1 MAEETKKPAS
11 ETTTETTQEVVVTDV
26 PVPEKEVS
34 TPQPE
39 PVPVPDTPEKSAA
52 PAPEEST
59 EAETDKEKDAVAE
72 SASFKEESNKVEELP
87 NPEQKAL
94 AELKQLVQEALNKH
108 EFTAPPPPP
117 PAKEEEKKPDAET
130 AEPAAAAAPEEEEK
144 KEEPAVAAAETT
156 AAADVP
162 AETPAIAEPV
172 KEEVKKE
179 TPPPAPAAVVEE
191 KKETPP
197 PALAAVEEK
206 KEEEKAIPPPAAPAA
221 AESSEK
227 VTEKVAAVVED
238 DGAKTV
244 EEIKETIV
252 EVTAAAAPPAP
263 AEEPAVPAAAEEE
276 KPTEEPKEEIQP
288 EEVSIWGIPLLADER
303 SDVILLKFLRARD
316 FKVKEAFA
324 MLKSVVAWRKEFKI
338 DELLEEDLSGLGLE
352 KVVYNHGVDKEGHPV
367 CYNAFAAFQDNELYQ
382 NTFADKEKMNKF
394 LRWRIQFMEKSIRNL
409 DFSPDGICTFVQ
421 VIDLK
426 NSPGLYFFKKEL
438 RQATNRALQ
447 LLQDN
452 YPEFVAK
459 QVFINVPWWYPAYY
473 RMINAL
479 FTTRTKSKF
488 VFAGPSRSAET
499 LFKYIVPEQ
508 VPAQYGGLSR
518 EGEQEFTTTEA
529 ATEDTIKP
537 TSKHTIEFP
546 VTEKITL
553 VWEARVIGWDVS
565 YGAEFVPSAEGGYTI
580 IVEKSRKVAAADET
594 VITNTYTT
602 VEAGKI
608 VLTFDNQTS
617 KRKKLVYRSKTKPSD

>member
-1 MAEETKKPAS
+1 MAEETKKPAAS
-11 ETTTETTQEVVVTDV
+11 ETTPATTTQEVVVSDV
-26 PVPEKEVS
+26 PVPEKES

-39 PVPVPDTPEKSAA
+39 PVPVPETPEKSA
-52 PAPEEST
+52 ET
-59 EAETDKEKDAVAE
+59 ETDKEKDAPVTE

-94 AELKQLVQEALNKH
+94 KELKKLVQDALNKH

-117 PAKEEEKKPDAET
+117 PVK
-130 AEPAAAAAPEEEEK
+130 EEEK
-144 KEEPAVAAAETT
+144 KEEPAAAA
-156 AAADVP
+156 P
-162 AETPAIAEPV
+162 AETPPTEEPV
-172 KEEVKKE
+172 KEEEKKE
-179 TPPPAPAAVVEE
+179 AAAPVVEE

-197 PALAAVEEK
+197 VVEEK
-206 KEEEKAIPPPAAPAA
+206 KEAAAPVVEEKKKEVAPPAPAAP
-221 AESSEK
+221 ETSEPTVK
-227 VTEKVAAVVED
+227 VTEKVATVED
-238 DGAKTV
+238 EGAKTV
-244 EEIKETIV
+244 EQIKETIV
-252 EVTAAAAPPAP
+252 EVTAPPAP
-263 AEEPAVPAAAEEE
+263 VEEAAVPAAVEEAKEEE
-276 KPTEEPKEEIQP
+276 GPPPPP

-316 FKVKEAFA
+316 FKVKEAFT
-324 MLKSVVAWRKEFKI
+324 MLKSVVAWRKEFNI

-352 KVVYNHGVDKEGHPV
+352 KVVYNHGIDKEGHPV
-367 CYNAFAAFQDNELYQ
+367 CYNAFGAFQDNELYQ
-382 NTFADKEKMNKF
+382 HTFADKENMNKF

-426 NSPGLYFFKKEL
+426 NSPGLYLFKKEL

-473 RMINAL
+473 RMINAI

-488 VFAGPSRSAET
+488 VFAGASRSAET

-508 VPAQYGGLSR
+508 VPVQYGGLSR
-518 EGEQEFTTTEA
+518 EGEQEFTIA
-529 ATEDTIKP
+529 DPATEDTVKP
-537 TSKHTIEFP
+537 ASKHTIEFP
-546 VTEKITL
+546 VTEKTTL
-553 VWEARVIGWDVS
+553 LWEARVIGWDVS

-580 IVEKSRKVAAADET
+580 IVEKSRKIAAADET
-594 VITNTYTT
+594 VITNNYKAT
-602 VEAGKI
+602 EPGKV

>member
-11 ETTTETTQEVVVTDV
+11 ETTPETIQEVVVSDV
-26 PVPEKEVS
+26 PEPEKES

-39 PVPVPDTPEKSAA
+39 PVPVPETQEKSSA
-52 PAPEEST
+52 PAPEE
-59 EAETDKEKDAVAE
+59 TDKEKAPVTE

-87 NPEQKAL
+87 NPEQKSL
-94 AELKQLVQEALNKH
+94 LELKQLVQDALNKH

-117 PAKEEEKKPDAET
+117 PAKEEEKKPEAET
-130 AEPAAAAAPEEEEK
+130 AEPVVAAVAEEEK
-144 KEEPAVAAAETT
+144 KEESAAAEPTT
-156 AAADVP
+156 DAAP
-162 AETPAIAEPV
+162 AETPATAEPV
-172 KEEVKKE
+172 KEELPV
-179 TPPPAPAAVVEE
+179 PAAVEE

-197 PALAAVEEK
+197 VMEEKKEVPPVVEEK
-206 KEEEKAIPPPAAPAA
+206 KEVPPVVEEKKDTAPQAPAA
-221 AESSEK
+221 AEPSKPAEK
-227 VTEKVAAVVED
+227 VTEKVTAEAD

-252 EVTAAAAPPAP
+252 EVTAGSAPAAPVEDA
-263 AEEPAVPAAAEEE
+263 AVPAAVEEE
-276 KPTEEPKEEIQP
+276 KPTEEDAPPAAP

-316 FKVKEAFA
+316 FKVKDAFA

-367 CYNAFAAFQDNELYQ
+367 CYNAFGAFQDNELYQ

-426 NSPGLYFFKKEL
+426 NSPGLYLFKKEL
-438 RQATNRALQ
+438 RQATNRALH

-488 VFAGPSRSAET
+488 VFAGASRSAET

-508 VPAQYGGLSR
+508 VPVQYGGLSR
-518 EGEQEFTTTEA
+518 EGEQEFTVSDP
-529 ATEDTIKP
+529 ATEDTVKP
-537 TSKHTIEFP
+537 ASKHTVEFP
-546 VTEKITL
+546 VTEKTNL

-580 IVEKSRKVAAADET
+580 IVEKSRKIAAADET
-594 VITNTYTT
+594 VITNNY
-602 VEAGKI
+602 VALEPGKV

>member
-11 ETTTETTQEVVVTDV
+11 DETTPPTTVADV
-26 PVPEKEVS
+26 PVPEKES

-39 PVPVPDTPEKSAA
+39 PVPVPETPEKSAD
-52 PAPEEST
+52 PVT
-59 EAETDKEKDAVAE
+59 EETDKEKTPVTE

-94 AELKQLVQEALNKH
+94 AELKELVQDALNKH
-108 EFTAPPPPP
+108 EFTAPPV
-117 PAKEEEKKPDAET
+117 KEEEKKPEAE
-130 AEPAAAAAPEEEEK
+130 AVAIAVAEEEK
-144 KEEPAVAAAETT
+144 KEESAAEEPTT
-156 AAADVP
+156 DAAP
-162 AETPAIAEPV
+162 ATTEPV
-172 KEEVKKE
+172 KEE
-179 TPPPAPAAVVEE
+179 PPVPAAVVEE
-191 KKETPP
+191 KKETTPV
-197 PALAAVEEK
+197 VEEK
-206 KEEEKAIPPPAAPAA
+206 KEVPPVVEEKKETPASADPS
-221 AESSEK
+221 ETVEK
-227 VTEKVAAVVED
+227 VTEKVTADEED
-238 DGAKTV
+238 GSKAV

-252 EVTAAAAPPAP
+252 EVTATSTAPVEEDAAVP
-263 AEEPAVPAAAEEE
+263 AEEVAA
-276 KPTEEPKEEIQP
+276 TE

-324 MLKSVVAWRKEFKI
+324 MLKSVVAWRKEFNI

-367 CYNAFAAFQDNELYQ
+367 CYNAFGAFQDNELYQ
-382 NTFADKEKMNKF
+382 NTFADKEKMDKF

-426 NSPGLYFFKKEL
+426 NSPGLYLYKKEL

-488 VFAGPSRSAET
+488 VFAGASRSAET

-508 VPAQYGGLSR
+508 VPVQYGGLSR
-518 EGEQEFTTTEA
+518 EGEQEFTIA
-529 ATEDTIKP
+529 DSATEDTVKP
-537 TSKHTIEFP
+537 ASKHTVEFP
-546 VTEKITL
+546 VTEKSNL
-553 VWEARVIGWDVS
+553 VWEARVVGWDVC

-580 IVEKSRKVAAADET
+580 IVEKSRKIAAANET
-594 VITNTYTT
+594 VITNNYTAP
-602 VEAGKI
+602 EAGKV

-617 KRKKLVYRSKTKPSD
+617 KRKKLVYRSKTKSSD